1 MSMFYNPN
9 NLQFR
14 LRGIAAGVH
23 PFECLIDPSLIDI
36 AEVVSII
43 DIKGE
48 LTASDLFVFKMQ
60 IATTLGLICDRCT
73 EGFEYPVKTPLE
85 VIYVRSGNEEDMPDS
100 GYLHTFDG
108 IQLFEVDLTEDVHDA
123 IFLTLPMKRLCR
135 PDCPGIP
142 LTDNE
147 PEEVDERFSP
157 LAQLLSKL
165 KSEEE

>member
-14 LRGIAAGVH
+14 LRGIGAGVH
-23 PFECLIDPSLIDI
+23 RFECLIDSSLIDI

-43 DIKGE
+43 DIQGE
-48 LTASDLFVFKMQ
+48 LSASHLFVFKME

-73 EGFEYPVKTPLE
+73 EGFDFPVKTSLE
-85 VIYVRSGNEEDMPDS
+85 VIYIRSGSEEDMPDN

-123 IFLTLPMKRLCR
+123 IFLKLPMKRLCR
-135 PDCPGIP
+135 ADCPGIP
-142 LTDNE
+142 LTDSE